1 MYRIF
6 LVEDDETIAKLVRRH
21 LEKWDYDVHVVQK
34 FDAVMSEFASFDP
47 QLVLMDI
54 GLPFYN
60 GYHWCTEIRRVS
72 KVPVVFLSSA
82 ADNMNI
88 VMAVSMG
95 ADDFIAKPFDL
106 DVLTVKIQAIIRRC
120 YDFGANNSVLEH
132 NGAMLNISDATIT
145 YDDKRLELTKNELK
159 ILQTLFDNKERIV
172 SRSLL
177 MEKLWESDA
186 YVDENTLS
194 VNVNRLRKKLDSIG
208 LESFIVTKKGLG
220 YRLGWEVMAKIQ
232 NKPHLTNFIKQN
244 YIWILMIVTMSCI
257 HLLYMYLIG
266 ARKQDLVYAA
276 VLDAILLLITVLVG
290 FFRYSSKVKA
300 LSNAL
305 KRPVEEQAQLPEATD
320 DVEILYHGLL
330 ENQSIARS
338 ESESSAAIR
347 QSQMRDYY
355 SMWVHQIKTPISAMK
370 LLLEAEREEL
380 GQLICDDEQSQCQT
394 ADRTGG
400 NIGAAGLNAAL
411 KQQAVLTEL
420 SDNMDSLEDEL
431 FRIEEYVSMALQYQR
446 VSSTENDFVLEKVSV
461 DGVIRDTIKK
471 YAKIMIRRHI
481 GINYSGTGQKVYT
494 DGKWLAFMLEQ
505 ILSNAIKYTPHGVVT
520 IETAEEKDRF
530 FITIKDTGIGIK
542 AEDLPRVFEKGY
554 TGYNG
559 HADKKATGIGLY
571 LCRQMADKLG
581 HTIRMESEIGK
592 GTKVWIG
599 FDLDYADVRD

>member
-1 MYRIF
+1 
-6 LVEDDETIAKLVRRH
+6 
-21 LEKWDYDVHVVQK
+21 
-34 FDAVMSEFASFDP
+34 
-47 QLVLMDI
+47 
-54 GLPFYN
+54 
-60 GYHWCTEIRRVS
+60 
-72 KVPVVFLSSA
+72 
-82 ADNMNI
+82 
-88 VMAVSMG
+88 
-95 ADDFIAKPFDL
+95 
-106 DVLTVKIQAIIRRC
+106 
-120 YDFGANNSVLEH
+120 
-132 NGAMLNISDATIT
+132 
-145 YDDKRLELTKNELK
+145 
-159 ILQTLFDNKERIV
+159 
-172 SRSLL
+172 
-177 MEKLWESDA
+177 
-186 YVDENTLS
+186 
-194 VNVNRLRKKLDSIG
+194 
-208 LESFIVTKKGLG
+208 
-220 YRLGWEVMAKIQ
+220 MAKIQ

-320 DVEILYHGLL
+320 DVEMLYHRLL

-380 GQLICDDEQSQCQT
+380 GQLICDDEQSQY
-394 ADRTGG
+394 
-400 NIGAAGLNAAL
+400 L
-411 KQQAVLTEL
+411 L
-420 SDNMDSLEDEL
+420 SDNMDSFEDEL

-481 GINYSGTGQKVYT
+481 GINYSGTGQEVYT

>member
-1 MYRIF
+1 
-6 LVEDDETIAKLVRRH
+6 
-21 LEKWDYDVHVVQK
+21 
-34 FDAVMSEFASFDP
+34 
-47 QLVLMDI
+47 
-54 GLPFYN
+54 
-60 GYHWCTEIRRVS
+60 
-72 KVPVVFLSSA
+72 
-82 ADNMNI
+82 
-88 VMAVSMG
+88 
-95 ADDFIAKPFDL
+95 
-106 DVLTVKIQAIIRRC
+106 
-120 YDFGANNSVLEH
+120 
-132 NGAMLNISDATIT
+132 
-145 YDDKRLELTKNELK
+145 
-159 ILQTLFDNKERIV
+159 
-172 SRSLL
+172 
-177 MEKLWESDA
+177 
-186 YVDENTLS
+186 
-194 VNVNRLRKKLDSIG
+194 
-208 LESFIVTKKGLG
+208 
-220 YRLGWEVMAKIQ
+220 
-232 NKPHLTNFIKQN
+232 
-244 YIWILMIVTMSCI
+244 MIVTMSCI

-266 ARKQDLVYAA
+266 ARKQDVVYAA

-305 KRPVEEQAQLPEATD
+305 ERPVVEQAQLPEATD
-320 DVEILYHGLL
+320 DVEILYQRLL

-380 GQLICDDEQSQCQT
+380 GLLICDEE
-394 ADRTGG
+394 
-400 NIGAAGLNAAL
+400 
-411 KQQAVLTEL
+411 QQASLKEL
-420 SDNMDSLEDEL
+420 SDNVASFEDEL

-481 GINYSGTGQKVYT
+481 GINYSGTGQEVYT

-505 ILSNAIKYTPHGVVT
+505 ILSNAIKYTPQGVVT

-599 FDLDYADVRD
+599 FDLDYADTRD

>member
-1 MYRIF
+1 
-6 LVEDDETIAKLVRRH
+6 
-21 LEKWDYDVHVVQK
+21 
-34 FDAVMSEFASFDP
+34 
-47 QLVLMDI
+47 
-54 GLPFYN
+54 
-60 GYHWCTEIRRVS
+60 
-72 KVPVVFLSSA
+72 
-82 ADNMNI
+82 
-88 VMAVSMG
+88 
-95 ADDFIAKPFDL
+95 
-106 DVLTVKIQAIIRRC
+106 
-120 YDFGANNSVLEH
+120 
-132 NGAMLNISDATIT
+132 
-145 YDDKRLELTKNELK
+145 
-159 ILQTLFDNKERIV
+159 
-172 SRSLL
+172 
-177 MEKLWESDA
+177 
-186 YVDENTLS
+186 
-194 VNVNRLRKKLDSIG
+194 
-208 LESFIVTKKGLG
+208 
-220 YRLGWEVMAKIQ
+220 
-232 NKPHLTNFIKQN
+232 
-244 YIWILMIVTMSCI
+244 MIVTMSCI

-276 VLDAILLLITVLVG
+276 VLDVILLLITVLVG

-320 DVEILYHGLL
+320 DVEILYHRLL

-370 LLLEAEREEL
+370 LLLEVEREEL
-380 GQLICDDEQSQCQT
+380 GQLICDDEQSQY
-394 ADRTGG
+394 
-400 NIGAAGLNAAL
+400 L
-411 KQQAVLTEL
+411 L
-420 SDNMDSLEDEL
+420 SDNMDSFEDEL

-481 GINYSGTGQKVYT
+481 GINYSGTGQEVYT

-505 ILSNAIKYTPHGVVT
+505 ILSNAIKYTPQGFVT

-599 FDLDYADVRD
+599 FDLDYSDVRD

>member
-1 MYRIF
+1 
-6 LVEDDETIAKLVRRH
+6 
-21 LEKWDYDVHVVQK
+21 
-34 FDAVMSEFASFDP
+34 
-47 QLVLMDI
+47 
-54 GLPFYN
+54 
-60 GYHWCTEIRRVS
+60 
-72 KVPVVFLSSA
+72 
-82 ADNMNI
+82 
-88 VMAVSMG
+88 
-95 ADDFIAKPFDL
+95 
-106 DVLTVKIQAIIRRC
+106 
-120 YDFGANNSVLEH
+120 
-132 NGAMLNISDATIT
+132 
-145 YDDKRLELTKNELK
+145 
-159 ILQTLFDNKERIV
+159 
-172 SRSLL
+172 
-177 MEKLWESDA
+177 
-186 YVDENTLS
+186 
-194 VNVNRLRKKLDSIG
+194 
-208 LESFIVTKKGLG
+208 
-220 YRLGWEVMAKIQ
+220 
-232 NKPHLTNFIKQN
+232 
-244 YIWILMIVTMSCI
+244 MIVTMSCI

-266 ARKQDLVYAA
+266 ARKQDVVYAA
-276 VLDAILLLITVLVG
+276 VLDAMIIIITVLAG
-290 FFRYSSKVKA
+290 FLGYSSKVKA

-305 KRPVEEQAQLPEATD
+305 ERPVEEQAQLPEATD
-320 DVEILYHGLL
+320 DVEMLYHRLL
-330 ENQSIARS
+330 ENQSIARN

-380 GQLICDDEQSQCQT
+380 GQLMCDDEQSQC
-394 ADRTGG
+394 
-400 NIGAAGLNAAL
+400 L
-411 KQQAVLTEL
+411 L
-420 SDNMDSLEDEL
+420 SDNMDSFEDEL

-481 GINYSGTGQKVYT
+481 GINYSGTGQEVYT

-505 ILSNAIKYTPHGVVT
+505 ILSNAIKYTPQGVVT
-520 IETAEEKDRF
+520 IETAEEKDWF

-599 FDLDYADVRD
+599 FDLDYSDVRD

>member
-1 MYRIF
+1 
-6 LVEDDETIAKLVRRH
+6 
-21 LEKWDYDVHVVQK
+21 
-34 FDAVMSEFASFDP
+34 
-47 QLVLMDI
+47 
-54 GLPFYN
+54 
-60 GYHWCTEIRRVS
+60 
-72 KVPVVFLSSA
+72 
-82 ADNMNI
+82 
-88 VMAVSMG
+88 
-95 ADDFIAKPFDL
+95 
-106 DVLTVKIQAIIRRC
+106 
-120 YDFGANNSVLEH
+120 
-132 NGAMLNISDATIT
+132 
-145 YDDKRLELTKNELK
+145 
-159 ILQTLFDNKERIV
+159 
-172 SRSLL
+172 
-177 MEKLWESDA
+177 
-186 YVDENTLS
+186 
-194 VNVNRLRKKLDSIG
+194 
-208 LESFIVTKKGLG
+208 
-220 YRLGWEVMAKIQ
+220 
-232 NKPHLTNFIKQN
+232 
-244 YIWILMIVTMSCI
+244 MIVTMSCI

-305 KRPVEEQAQLPEATD
+305 NRPVEEQAQLPEATD
-320 DVEILYHGLL
+320 DVEMLYHRLL
-330 ENQSIARS
+330 ENQSIARN

-370 LLLEAEREEL
+370 LLLEVEREEL
-380 GQLICDDEQSQCQT
+380 GQLMCDDEQSQY
-394 ADRTGG
+394 
-400 NIGAAGLNAAL
+400 L
-411 KQQAVLTEL
+411 L
-420 SDNMDSLEDEL
+420 SDNMDSFEDEL

-481 GINYSGTGQKVYT
+481 GINYSGTGQEVYT

-505 ILSNAIKYTPHGVVT
+505 ILSNAIKYTPQGFVT

-542 AEDLPRVFEKGY
+542 AEDLPLVFEKGY

-599 FDLDYADVRD
+599 FDLDYADTRD

>member
-1 MYRIF
+1 
-6 LVEDDETIAKLVRRH
+6 
-21 LEKWDYDVHVVQK
+21 
-34 FDAVMSEFASFDP
+34 
-47 QLVLMDI
+47 
-54 GLPFYN
+54 
-60 GYHWCTEIRRVS
+60 
-72 KVPVVFLSSA
+72 
-82 ADNMNI
+82 
-88 VMAVSMG
+88 
-95 ADDFIAKPFDL
+95 
-106 DVLTVKIQAIIRRC
+106 
-120 YDFGANNSVLEH
+120 
-132 NGAMLNISDATIT
+132 
-145 YDDKRLELTKNELK
+145 
-159 ILQTLFDNKERIV
+159 
-172 SRSLL
+172 
-177 MEKLWESDA
+177 
-186 YVDENTLS
+186 
-194 VNVNRLRKKLDSIG
+194 
-208 LESFIVTKKGLG
+208 
-220 YRLGWEVMAKIQ
+220 MAKIQ

-266 ARKQDLVYAA
+266 ARKQDVVYAV
-276 VLDAILLLITVLVG
+276 VLDAILFLITVLAG
-290 FFRYSSKVKA
+290 FLRYCSKVKA

-305 KRPVEEQAQLPEATD
+305 KRPVEEQAKLPEATD
-320 DVEILYHGLL
+320 DVELLYHRLL

-338 ESESSAAIR
+338 ESESSAAVR

-380 GQLICDDEQSQCQT
+380 GQLICDDEQSQC
-394 ADRTGG
+394 
-400 NIGAAGLNAAL
+400 L
-411 KQQAVLTEL
+411 L
-420 SDNMDSLEDEL
+420 SDNMDSFEDEL

-481 GINYSGTGQKVYT
+481 GINYSGTGQEVYT

-505 ILSNAIKYTPHGVVT
+505 ILSNAIKYTPQGVVT

-599 FDLDYADVRD
+599 FDLDYADTRD

>member
-1 MYRIF
+1 
-6 LVEDDETIAKLVRRH
+6 
-21 LEKWDYDVHVVQK
+21 
-34 FDAVMSEFASFDP
+34 
-47 QLVLMDI
+47 
-54 GLPFYN
+54 
-60 GYHWCTEIRRVS
+60 
-72 KVPVVFLSSA
+72 
-82 ADNMNI
+82 
-88 VMAVSMG
+88 
-95 ADDFIAKPFDL
+95 
-106 DVLTVKIQAIIRRC
+106 
-120 YDFGANNSVLEH
+120 
-132 NGAMLNISDATIT
+132 
-145 YDDKRLELTKNELK
+145 
-159 ILQTLFDNKERIV
+159 
-172 SRSLL
+172 
-177 MEKLWESDA
+177 
-186 YVDENTLS
+186 
-194 VNVNRLRKKLDSIG
+194 
-208 LESFIVTKKGLG
+208 
-220 YRLGWEVMAKIQ
+220 
-232 NKPHLTNFIKQN
+232 
-244 YIWILMIVTMSCI
+244 MIVTMSCI

-300 LSNAL
+300 LSDAL

-320 DVEILYHGLL
+320 DVEILYHRLL

-370 LLLEAEREEL
+370 LLLEAEREAL
-380 GQLICDDEQSQCQT
+380 GQLICDDEQSQCHIG
-394 ADRTGG
+394 DMTGG

-420 SDNMDSLEDEL
+420 SDNVASFEDEL

-481 GINYSGTGQKVYT
+481 GIDYSGTGQEVYT

-599 FDLDYADVRD
+599 FDLDYADTRD

>member
-1 MYRIF
+1 
-6 LVEDDETIAKLVRRH
+6 
-21 LEKWDYDVHVVQK
+21 
-34 FDAVMSEFASFDP
+34 
-47 QLVLMDI
+47 
-54 GLPFYN
+54 
-60 GYHWCTEIRRVS
+60 
-72 KVPVVFLSSA
+72 
-82 ADNMNI
+82 
-88 VMAVSMG
+88 
-95 ADDFIAKPFDL
+95 
-106 DVLTVKIQAIIRRC
+106 
-120 YDFGANNSVLEH
+120 
-132 NGAMLNISDATIT
+132 
-145 YDDKRLELTKNELK
+145 
-159 ILQTLFDNKERIV
+159 
-172 SRSLL
+172 
-177 MEKLWESDA
+177 
-186 YVDENTLS
+186 
-194 VNVNRLRKKLDSIG
+194 
-208 LESFIVTKKGLG
+208 
-220 YRLGWEVMAKIQ
+220 MAKIQ

-320 DVEILYHGLL
+320 DVEILYHRLL

-380 GQLICDDEQSQCQT
+380 GQLICDDEQSQC
-394 ADRTGG
+394 
-400 NIGAAGLNAAL
+400 L
-411 KQQAVLTEL
+411 L
-420 SDNMDSLEDEL
+420 SDNMDSFEDEL

-481 GINYSGTGQKVYT
+481 GINYSGTGQEVYT

>member
-1 MYRIF
+1 
-6 LVEDDETIAKLVRRH
+6 
-21 LEKWDYDVHVVQK
+21 
-34 FDAVMSEFASFDP
+34 
-47 QLVLMDI
+47 
-54 GLPFYN
+54 
-60 GYHWCTEIRRVS
+60 
-72 KVPVVFLSSA
+72 
-82 ADNMNI
+82 
-88 VMAVSMG
+88 
-95 ADDFIAKPFDL
+95 
-106 DVLTVKIQAIIRRC
+106 
-120 YDFGANNSVLEH
+120 
-132 NGAMLNISDATIT
+132 
-145 YDDKRLELTKNELK
+145 
-159 ILQTLFDNKERIV
+159 
-172 SRSLL
+172 
-177 MEKLWESDA
+177 
-186 YVDENTLS
+186 
-194 VNVNRLRKKLDSIG
+194 
-208 LESFIVTKKGLG
+208 
-220 YRLGWEVMAKIQ
+220 MAKIQ
-232 NKPHLTNFIKQN
+232 NKSHLTNFIKQN

-266 ARKQDLVYAA
+266 ARKQDVVYAA
-276 VLDAILLLITVLVG
+276 VLDAMIIIITVLAG
-290 FFRYSSKVKA
+290 FLGYSSKVKA

-305 KRPVEEQAQLPEATD
+305 ERPVEEQAQLPEATD
-320 DVEILYHGLL
+320 DVEMLYHRLL

-380 GQLICDDEQSQCQT
+380 GQLICDDEQSQC
-394 ADRTGG
+394 
-400 NIGAAGLNAAL
+400 L
-411 KQQAVLTEL
+411 L
-420 SDNMDSLEDEL
+420 SDNMNSFEDEL

-471 YAKIMIRRHI
+471 YAKIIIRRHI
-481 GINYSGTGQKVYT
+481 GMNYSGTVQEVYT
-494 DGKWLAFMLEQ
+494 DGKWLAFILEQ
-505 ILSNAIKYTPHGVVT
+505 LLSNAIKYTPQGFVK
-520 IETAEEKDRF
+520 IETAKKANRF

-599 FDLDYADVRD
+599 FDLDYADTRD

>member
-1 MYRIF
+1 
-6 LVEDDETIAKLVRRH
+6 
-21 LEKWDYDVHVVQK
+21 
-34 FDAVMSEFASFDP
+34 
-47 QLVLMDI
+47 
-54 GLPFYN
+54 
-60 GYHWCTEIRRVS
+60 
-72 KVPVVFLSSA
+72 
-82 ADNMNI
+82 
-88 VMAVSMG
+88 
-95 ADDFIAKPFDL
+95 
-106 DVLTVKIQAIIRRC
+106 
-120 YDFGANNSVLEH
+120 
-132 NGAMLNISDATIT
+132 
-145 YDDKRLELTKNELK
+145 
-159 ILQTLFDNKERIV
+159 
-172 SRSLL
+172 
-177 MEKLWESDA
+177 
-186 YVDENTLS
+186 
-194 VNVNRLRKKLDSIG
+194 
-208 LESFIVTKKGLG
+208 
-220 YRLGWEVMAKIQ
+220 MAKTQ

-244 YIWILMIVTMSCI
+244 YIWILMIIIMSCI
-257 HLLYMYLIG
+257 HMLYMYLIG
-266 ARKQDLVYAA
+266 ARKQDMVYAA

-320 DVEILYHGLL
+320 DVEILYHRLL

-338 ESESSAAIR
+338 ESESSAAVR
-347 QSQMRDYY
+347 QSRMRDYY

-380 GQLICDDEQSQCQT
+380 GQLICDDEQSQY
-394 ADRTGG
+394 
-400 NIGAAGLNAAL
+400 L
-411 KQQAVLTEL
+411 L
-420 SDNMDSLEDEL
+420 SDNMDSFEDEL

-481 GINYSGTGQKVYT
+481 GINYSGTGQEVYT

-505 ILSNAIKYTPHGVVT
+505 ILSNAIKYTPQGGVT

-581 HTIRMESEIGK
+581 HTIRMESELGK

-599 FDLDYADVRD
+599 FDLDYADTRD

>member
-1 MYRIF
+1 
-6 LVEDDETIAKLVRRH
+6 
-21 LEKWDYDVHVVQK
+21 
-34 FDAVMSEFASFDP
+34 
-47 QLVLMDI
+47 
-54 GLPFYN
+54 
-60 GYHWCTEIRRVS
+60 
-72 KVPVVFLSSA
+72 
-82 ADNMNI
+82 
-88 VMAVSMG
+88 
-95 ADDFIAKPFDL
+95 
-106 DVLTVKIQAIIRRC
+106 
-120 YDFGANNSVLEH
+120 
-132 NGAMLNISDATIT
+132 
-145 YDDKRLELTKNELK
+145 
-159 ILQTLFDNKERIV
+159 
-172 SRSLL
+172 
-177 MEKLWESDA
+177 
-186 YVDENTLS
+186 
-194 VNVNRLRKKLDSIG
+194 
-208 LESFIVTKKGLG
+208 
-220 YRLGWEVMAKIQ
+220 
-232 NKPHLTNFIKQN
+232 
-244 YIWILMIVTMSCI
+244 MIVTMSCI

-266 ARKQDLVYAA
+266 ARKQDVVYAA
-276 VLDAILLLITVLVG
+276 VLDAMIIIITVLAG
-290 FFRYSSKVKA
+290 FLGYSSKVKA

-305 KRPVEEQAQLPEATD
+305 ERPVEEQAQLPEAAD
-320 DVEILYHGLL
+320 DVEMLYHRLL

-380 GQLICDDEQSQCQT
+380 GQLICDDEQSQC
-394 ADRTGG
+394 
-400 NIGAAGLNAAL
+400 L
-411 KQQAVLTEL
+411 L
-420 SDNMDSLEDEL
+420 SDNMDSFEDEL
-431 FRIEEYVSMALQYQR
+431 FRIEELVSMALQYQR

-481 GINYSGTGQKVYT
+481 GMNYSGTVQEVYT
-494 DGKWLAFMLEQ
+494 DGKWLAFILEQ
-505 ILSNAIKYTPHGVVT
+505 LLSNAIKYTPQGVVT

-599 FDLDYADVRD
+599 FDLDYSDVRD

>member
-1 MYRIF
+1 
-6 LVEDDETIAKLVRRH
+6 
-21 LEKWDYDVHVVQK
+21 
-34 FDAVMSEFASFDP
+34 
-47 QLVLMDI
+47 
-54 GLPFYN
+54 
-60 GYHWCTEIRRVS
+60 
-72 KVPVVFLSSA
+72 
-82 ADNMNI
+82 
-88 VMAVSMG
+88 
-95 ADDFIAKPFDL
+95 
-106 DVLTVKIQAIIRRC
+106 
-120 YDFGANNSVLEH
+120 
-132 NGAMLNISDATIT
+132 
-145 YDDKRLELTKNELK
+145 
-159 ILQTLFDNKERIV
+159 
-172 SRSLL
+172 
-177 MEKLWESDA
+177 
-186 YVDENTLS
+186 
-194 VNVNRLRKKLDSIG
+194 
-208 LESFIVTKKGLG
+208 
-220 YRLGWEVMAKIQ
+220 MAKIQ
-232 NKPHLTNFIKQN
+232 NKPYLTNFIKQN

-266 ARKQDLVYAA
+266 ARKQDVVYAA

-320 DVEILYHGLL
+320 DVEMLYQRLL

-370 LLLEAEREEL
+370 LLLEVEREEL
-380 GQLICDDEQSQCQT
+380 GQLICDDEQSQY
-394 ADRTGG
+394 
-400 NIGAAGLNAAL
+400 L
-411 KQQAVLTEL
+411 L
-420 SDNMDSLEDEL
+420 SDNMDSFEDEL

-481 GINYSGTGQKVYT
+481 GINYSGTGQEVYT

-505 ILSNAIKYTPHGVVT
+505 ILSNAIKYTPQGFVT

-599 FDLDYADVRD
+599 FDLDYADTRD

>member
-1 MYRIF
+1 M
-6 LVEDDETIAKLVRRH
+6 
-21 LEKWDYDVHVVQK
+21 
-34 FDAVMSEFASFDP
+34 M
-47 QLVLMDI
+47 
-54 GLPFYN
+54 
-60 GYHWCTEIRRVS
+60 
-72 KVPVVFLSSA
+72 
-82 ADNMNI
+82 
-88 VMAVSMG
+88 
-95 ADDFIAKPFDL
+95 
-106 DVLTVKIQAIIRRC
+106 
-120 YDFGANNSVLEH
+120 
-132 NGAMLNISDATIT
+132 
-145 YDDKRLELTKNELK
+145 
-159 ILQTLFDNKERIV
+159 
-172 SRSLL
+172 
-177 MEKLWESDA
+177 
-186 YVDENTLS
+186 
-194 VNVNRLRKKLDSIG
+194 
-208 LESFIVTKKGLG
+208 
-220 YRLGWEVMAKIQ
+220 
-232 NKPHLTNFIKQN
+232 
-244 YIWILMIVTMSCI
+244 VTMSCI

-305 KRPVEEQAQLPEATD
+305 KRPVEEQAKLPEATD
-320 DVEILYHGLL
+320 DVEMLYHRLL

-338 ESESSAAIR
+338 EAESSAAIR

-380 GQLICDDEQSQCQT
+380 GQLICDDEQSQY
-394 ADRTGG
+394 
-400 NIGAAGLNAAL
+400 L
-411 KQQAVLTEL
+411 L
-420 SDNMDSLEDEL
+420 SDNMDSFEDEL

-446 VSSTENDFVLEKVSV
+446 VSSIENDFVLEKVSV

-481 GINYSGTGQKVYT
+481 GINYSGTGQEVYT

-505 ILSNAIKYTPHGVVT
+505 ILSNAIKYTPQGVVT

-599 FDLDYADVRD
+599 FDLDYSDTRD

>member
-1 MYRIF
+1 
-6 LVEDDETIAKLVRRH
+6 
-21 LEKWDYDVHVVQK
+21 
-34 FDAVMSEFASFDP
+34 
-47 QLVLMDI
+47 
-54 GLPFYN
+54 
-60 GYHWCTEIRRVS
+60 
-72 KVPVVFLSSA
+72 
-82 ADNMNI
+82 
-88 VMAVSMG
+88 
-95 ADDFIAKPFDL
+95 
-106 DVLTVKIQAIIRRC
+106 
-120 YDFGANNSVLEH
+120 
-132 NGAMLNISDATIT
+132 
-145 YDDKRLELTKNELK
+145 
-159 ILQTLFDNKERIV
+159 
-172 SRSLL
+172 
-177 MEKLWESDA
+177 
-186 YVDENTLS
+186 
-194 VNVNRLRKKLDSIG
+194 
-208 LESFIVTKKGLG
+208 
-220 YRLGWEVMAKIQ
+220 MAKIQ

-266 ARKQDLVYAA
+266 ARKQDVVYAA
-276 VLDAILLLITVLVG
+276 VLDAMIIIITVLAG
-290 FFRYSSKVKA
+290 FLGYSSKVKA

-305 KRPVEEQAQLPEATD
+305 ERPVEEQAQLPEATD
-320 DVEILYHGLL
+320 DVEILYHRLL

-380 GQLICDDEQSQCQT
+380 GQLICDDEQSQC
-394 ADRTGG
+394 
-400 NIGAAGLNAAL
+400 L
-411 KQQAVLTEL
+411 L
-420 SDNMDSLEDEL
+420 SDNMDSFEDEL

-481 GINYSGTGQKVYT
+481 GMNYSGTVQEVYT
-494 DGKWLAFMLEQ
+494 DGKWLAFILEQ
-505 ILSNAIKYTPHGVVT
+505 LLSNAIKYTPQGFVK
-520 IETAEEKDRF
+520 IETAKKANLF

-581 HTIRMESEIGK
+581 HTIRIESEIGK
-592 GTKVWIG
+592 DT
-599 FDLDYADVRD
+599 RD

>member
-1 MYRIF
+1 
-6 LVEDDETIAKLVRRH
+6 
-21 LEKWDYDVHVVQK
+21 
-34 FDAVMSEFASFDP
+34 
-47 QLVLMDI
+47 
-54 GLPFYN
+54 
-60 GYHWCTEIRRVS
+60 
-72 KVPVVFLSSA
+72 
-82 ADNMNI
+82 
-88 VMAVSMG
+88 
-95 ADDFIAKPFDL
+95 
-106 DVLTVKIQAIIRRC
+106 
-120 YDFGANNSVLEH
+120 
-132 NGAMLNISDATIT
+132 
-145 YDDKRLELTKNELK
+145 
-159 ILQTLFDNKERIV
+159 
-172 SRSLL
+172 
-177 MEKLWESDA
+177 
-186 YVDENTLS
+186 
-194 VNVNRLRKKLDSIG
+194 
-208 LESFIVTKKGLG
+208 
-220 YRLGWEVMAKIQ
+220 
-232 NKPHLTNFIKQN
+232 
-244 YIWILMIVTMSCI
+244 MIVTMSCI

-320 DVEILYHGLL
+320 DVEMLYQRLL

-370 LLLEAEREEL
+370 LLLEVEREEL
-380 GQLICDDEQSQCQT
+380 GQLICDDEQSQY
-394 ADRTGG
+394 
-400 NIGAAGLNAAL
+400 L
-411 KQQAVLTEL
+411 L
-420 SDNMDSLEDEL
+420 SDNMDSFEDEL

-481 GINYSGTGQKVYT
+481 GINYSGTGQEVYT

-505 ILSNAIKYTPHGVVT
+505 ILSNAIKYTPQGFVT

>member
-1 MYRIF
+1 
-6 LVEDDETIAKLVRRH
+6 
-21 LEKWDYDVHVVQK
+21 
-34 FDAVMSEFASFDP
+34 
-47 QLVLMDI
+47 
-54 GLPFYN
+54 
-60 GYHWCTEIRRVS
+60 
-72 KVPVVFLSSA
+72 
-82 ADNMNI
+82 
-88 VMAVSMG
+88 
-95 ADDFIAKPFDL
+95 
-106 DVLTVKIQAIIRRC
+106 
-120 YDFGANNSVLEH
+120 
-132 NGAMLNISDATIT
+132 
-145 YDDKRLELTKNELK
+145 
-159 ILQTLFDNKERIV
+159 
-172 SRSLL
+172 
-177 MEKLWESDA
+177 
-186 YVDENTLS
+186 
-194 VNVNRLRKKLDSIG
+194 
-208 LESFIVTKKGLG
+208 
-220 YRLGWEVMAKIQ
+220 MAKIQ
-232 NKPHLTNFIKQN
+232 NKPHLTNFIKRN

-320 DVEILYHGLL
+320 DVEILYHRLL

-370 LLLEAEREEL
+370 LLLEVEREEL
-380 GQLICDDEQSQCQT
+380 GQLICDDEQSQY
-394 ADRTGG
+394 
-400 NIGAAGLNAAL
+400 L
-411 KQQAVLTEL
+411 L
-420 SDNMDSLEDEL
+420 SDNMDSFEDEL

-481 GINYSGTGQKVYT
+481 GINYSGTGQDVYT

-505 ILSNAIKYTPHGVVT
+505 ILSNAIKYTPQGVVT
-520 IETAEEKDRF
+520 IETAEEKTGF

-599 FDLDYADVRD
+599 FDLDYSDVRDEDIMI

>member
-1 MYRIF
+1 
-6 LVEDDETIAKLVRRH
+6 
-21 LEKWDYDVHVVQK
+21 
-34 FDAVMSEFASFDP
+34 
-47 QLVLMDI
+47 
-54 GLPFYN
+54 
-60 GYHWCTEIRRVS
+60 
-72 KVPVVFLSSA
+72 
-82 ADNMNI
+82 
-88 VMAVSMG
+88 
-95 ADDFIAKPFDL
+95 
-106 DVLTVKIQAIIRRC
+106 
-120 YDFGANNSVLEH
+120 
-132 NGAMLNISDATIT
+132 
-145 YDDKRLELTKNELK
+145 
-159 ILQTLFDNKERIV
+159 
-172 SRSLL
+172 
-177 MEKLWESDA
+177 
-186 YVDENTLS
+186 
-194 VNVNRLRKKLDSIG
+194 
-208 LESFIVTKKGLG
+208 
-220 YRLGWEVMAKIQ
+220 MAKTQ

-266 ARKQDLVYAA
+266 ARKQDVVYAA
-276 VLDAILLLITVLVG
+276 VLDAILLLIIVLVG

-305 KRPVEEQAQLPEATD
+305 KRSVEEQAQLPEATD
-320 DVEILYHGLL
+320 DVEILYHRLL

-380 GQLICDDEQSQCQT
+380 GQLICDDEQSQY
-394 ADRTGG
+394 
-400 NIGAAGLNAAL
+400 L
-411 KQQAVLTEL
+411 L
-420 SDNMDSLEDEL
+420 SDNMDSFEDEL

-481 GINYSGTGQKVYT
+481 GINYSGTGQEVYT

-505 ILSNAIKYTPHGVVT
+505 ILSNAIKYTPQGFVT

-599 FDLDYADVRD
+599 FDLDYADTRD

>member
-1 MYRIF
+1 
-6 LVEDDETIAKLVRRH
+6 
-21 LEKWDYDVHVVQK
+21 
-34 FDAVMSEFASFDP
+34 
-47 QLVLMDI
+47 
-54 GLPFYN
+54 
-60 GYHWCTEIRRVS
+60 
-72 KVPVVFLSSA
+72 
-82 ADNMNI
+82 
-88 VMAVSMG
+88 
-95 ADDFIAKPFDL
+95 
-106 DVLTVKIQAIIRRC
+106 
-120 YDFGANNSVLEH
+120 
-132 NGAMLNISDATIT
+132 
-145 YDDKRLELTKNELK
+145 
-159 ILQTLFDNKERIV
+159 
-172 SRSLL
+172 
-177 MEKLWESDA
+177 
-186 YVDENTLS
+186 
-194 VNVNRLRKKLDSIG
+194 
-208 LESFIVTKKGLG
+208 
-220 YRLGWEVMAKIQ
+220 
-232 NKPHLTNFIKQN
+232 
-244 YIWILMIVTMSCI
+244 MIVTMSCI

-305 KRPVEEQAQLPEATD
+305 ERPVEEQAQLPEATD
-320 DVEILYHGLL
+320 DVEILYQRLL

-380 GQLICDDEQSQCQT
+380 GLLICDEE
-394 ADRTGG
+394 
-400 NIGAAGLNAAL
+400 
-411 KQQAVLTEL
+411 QQASLKEL
-420 SDNMDSLEDEL
+420 SDNVASFEDEL

-461 DGVIRDTIKK
+461 DGVISDTIKK

-481 GINYSGTGQKVYT
+481 GINYSGTGQEVYT

-505 ILSNAIKYTPHGVVT
+505 ILSNAIKYTPQGVVT
-520 IETAEEKDRF
+520 IETAEEKDWF

-599 FDLDYADVRD
+599 FDLDYSDVRD

>member
-1 MYRIF
+1 
-6 LVEDDETIAKLVRRH
+6 
-21 LEKWDYDVHVVQK
+21 
-34 FDAVMSEFASFDP
+34 
-47 QLVLMDI
+47 
-54 GLPFYN
+54 
-60 GYHWCTEIRRVS
+60 
-72 KVPVVFLSSA
+72 
-82 ADNMNI
+82 
-88 VMAVSMG
+88 
-95 ADDFIAKPFDL
+95 
-106 DVLTVKIQAIIRRC
+106 
-120 YDFGANNSVLEH
+120 
-132 NGAMLNISDATIT
+132 
-145 YDDKRLELTKNELK
+145 
-159 ILQTLFDNKERIV
+159 
-172 SRSLL
+172 
-177 MEKLWESDA
+177 
-186 YVDENTLS
+186 
-194 VNVNRLRKKLDSIG
+194 
-208 LESFIVTKKGLG
+208 
-220 YRLGWEVMAKIQ
+220 
-232 NKPHLTNFIKQN
+232 
-244 YIWILMIVTMSCI
+244 MIVTMSCI

-266 ARKQDLVYAA
+266 ARKQDVVYAA

-305 KRPVEEQAQLPEATD
+305 ERPVEEQAQLPEATD
-320 DVEILYHGLL
+320 DVEMLYQRLL

-370 LLLEAEREEL
+370 LLLEVEREEL
-380 GQLICDDEQSQCQT
+380 GQLICDDEQSQY
-394 ADRTGG
+394 
-400 NIGAAGLNAAL
+400 L
-411 KQQAVLTEL
+411 L
-420 SDNMDSLEDEL
+420 SDNMDSFEDEL

-481 GINYSGTGQKVYT
+481 GINYSGTGQEVYT

-505 ILSNAIKYTPHGVVT
+505 ILSNAIKYTPQGFVT

-599 FDLDYADVRD
+599 FDLDYADTRD

>member
-1 MYRIF
+1 
-6 LVEDDETIAKLVRRH
+6 
-21 LEKWDYDVHVVQK
+21 
-34 FDAVMSEFASFDP
+34 
-47 QLVLMDI
+47 
-54 GLPFYN
+54 
-60 GYHWCTEIRRVS
+60 
-72 KVPVVFLSSA
+72 
-82 ADNMNI
+82 
-88 VMAVSMG
+88 
-95 ADDFIAKPFDL
+95 
-106 DVLTVKIQAIIRRC
+106 
-120 YDFGANNSVLEH
+120 
-132 NGAMLNISDATIT
+132 
-145 YDDKRLELTKNELK
+145 
-159 ILQTLFDNKERIV
+159 
-172 SRSLL
+172 
-177 MEKLWESDA
+177 
-186 YVDENTLS
+186 
-194 VNVNRLRKKLDSIG
+194 
-208 LESFIVTKKGLG
+208 
-220 YRLGWEVMAKIQ
+220 MAKIQ
-232 NKPHLTNFIKQN
+232 NKPHLTNFINQN

-305 KRPVEEQAQLPEATD
+305 KLPVEEQAQLPEATD
-320 DVEILYHGLL
+320 DVEILYHRLL

-380 GQLICDDEQSQCQT
+380 GLLICDDEQSQY
-394 ADRTGG
+394 
-400 NIGAAGLNAAL
+400 L
-411 KQQAVLTEL
+411 L
-420 SDNMDSLEDEL
+420 SDNMDSFEDEL

-481 GINYSGTGQKVYT
+481 GINYSGTGQEVYT

-505 ILSNAIKYTPHGVVT
+505 ILSNAIKYTPQGFVT

-599 FDLDYADVRD
+599 FDLDYSDVRD

>member
-1 MYRIF
+1 
-6 LVEDDETIAKLVRRH
+6 
-21 LEKWDYDVHVVQK
+21 
-34 FDAVMSEFASFDP
+34 
-47 QLVLMDI
+47 
-54 GLPFYN
+54 
-60 GYHWCTEIRRVS
+60 
-72 KVPVVFLSSA
+72 
-82 ADNMNI
+82 
-88 VMAVSMG
+88 
-95 ADDFIAKPFDL
+95 
-106 DVLTVKIQAIIRRC
+106 
-120 YDFGANNSVLEH
+120 
-132 NGAMLNISDATIT
+132 
-145 YDDKRLELTKNELK
+145 
-159 ILQTLFDNKERIV
+159 
-172 SRSLL
+172 
-177 MEKLWESDA
+177 
-186 YVDENTLS
+186 
-194 VNVNRLRKKLDSIG
+194 
-208 LESFIVTKKGLG
+208 
-220 YRLGWEVMAKIQ
+220 
-232 NKPHLTNFIKQN
+232 
-244 YIWILMIVTMSCI
+244 MIVTMSCI

-266 ARKQDLVYAA
+266 ARKQDVVYAA

-320 DVEILYHGLL
+320 DVEILYHRLL

-370 LLLEAEREEL
+370 LLLEVEREEL
-380 GQLICDDEQSQCQT
+380 GQLICDDEQSQY
-394 ADRTGG
+394 
-400 NIGAAGLNAAL
+400 L
-411 KQQAVLTEL
+411 L
-420 SDNMDSLEDEL
+420 SDNMDSFEDEL

-481 GINYSGTGQKVYT
+481 GINYSGTGQEVYT

-505 ILSNAIKYTPHGVVT
+505 ILSNAIKYTPQGFVT

-599 FDLDYADVRD
+599 FDLDYSDVRD

>member
-1 MYRIF
+1 
-6 LVEDDETIAKLVRRH
+6 
-21 LEKWDYDVHVVQK
+21 
-34 FDAVMSEFASFDP
+34 
-47 QLVLMDI
+47 
-54 GLPFYN
+54 
-60 GYHWCTEIRRVS
+60 
-72 KVPVVFLSSA
+72 
-82 ADNMNI
+82 
-88 VMAVSMG
+88 
-95 ADDFIAKPFDL
+95 
-106 DVLTVKIQAIIRRC
+106 
-120 YDFGANNSVLEH
+120 
-132 NGAMLNISDATIT
+132 
-145 YDDKRLELTKNELK
+145 
-159 ILQTLFDNKERIV
+159 
-172 SRSLL
+172 
-177 MEKLWESDA
+177 
-186 YVDENTLS
+186 
-194 VNVNRLRKKLDSIG
+194 
-208 LESFIVTKKGLG
+208 
-220 YRLGWEVMAKIQ
+220 MAKIQ
-232 NKPHLTNFIKQN
+232 NKPYLTNFIKQN

-266 ARKQDLVYAA
+266 ARKQDVVYAA
-276 VLDAILLLITVLVG
+276 VLDAILLLIIVLVG
-290 FFRYSSKVKA
+290 FFRYSGKVKA

-305 KRPVEEQAQLPEATD
+305 ERPVEEQAQLPEATD
-320 DVEILYHGLL
+320 DVEMLYHRLL

-380 GQLICDDEQSQCQT
+380 GQLICDDEQSQY
-394 ADRTGG
+394 
-400 NIGAAGLNAAL
+400 L
-411 KQQAVLTEL
+411 L
-420 SDNMDSLEDEL
+420 SDNMDSFEDEL

-481 GINYSGTGQKVYT
+481 GINYSGTGQEVYT
-494 DGKWLAFMLEQ
+494 DGKWLAFILEQ
-505 ILSNAIKYTPHGVVT
+505 ILSNAIKYTPQGFVT

-581 HTIRMESEIGK
+581 HTIRMESELGK

-599 FDLDYADVRD
+599 FDLDYADTRD

>member
-1 MYRIF
+1 
-6 LVEDDETIAKLVRRH
+6 
-21 LEKWDYDVHVVQK
+21 
-34 FDAVMSEFASFDP
+34 
-47 QLVLMDI
+47 
-54 GLPFYN
+54 
-60 GYHWCTEIRRVS
+60 
-72 KVPVVFLSSA
+72 
-82 ADNMNI
+82 
-88 VMAVSMG
+88 
-95 ADDFIAKPFDL
+95 
-106 DVLTVKIQAIIRRC
+106 
-120 YDFGANNSVLEH
+120 
-132 NGAMLNISDATIT
+132 
-145 YDDKRLELTKNELK
+145 
-159 ILQTLFDNKERIV
+159 
-172 SRSLL
+172 
-177 MEKLWESDA
+177 
-186 YVDENTLS
+186 
-194 VNVNRLRKKLDSIG
+194 
-208 LESFIVTKKGLG
+208 
-220 YRLGWEVMAKIQ
+220 MAKTQ

-244 YIWILMIVTMSCI
+244 YIWILMIITMSCI

-266 ARKQDLVYAA
+266 ARKQDVVYAA

-320 DVEILYHGLL
+320 DVGILYHRLL

-338 ESESSAAIR
+338 ESESSAAVR
-347 QSQMRDYY
+347 QSRMRDYY

-380 GQLICDDEQSQCQT
+380 GQLMCDEEQSQCRI
-394 ADRTGG
+394 ADMNGC
-400 NIGAAGLNAAL
+400 NISATELNISELNASG
-411 KQQAVLTEL
+411 KQQIVYTEL
-420 SDNMDSLEDEL
+420 SDNLDSFEDEL

-446 VSSTENDFVLEKVSV
+446 VSSTENDFVLEKVSL

-481 GINYSGTGQKVYT
+481 GINYSGTKKQVYT
-494 DGKWLAFMLEQ
+494 DEKWLAFILEQ
-505 ILSNAIKYTPHGVVT
+505 ILSNAIKYTPQGFVT

-581 HTIRMESEIGK
+581 HTIRMESELGK

-599 FDLDYADVRD
+599 FDLDYADTRD

>member
-1 MYRIF
+1 
-6 LVEDDETIAKLVRRH
+6 
-21 LEKWDYDVHVVQK
+21 
-34 FDAVMSEFASFDP
+34 
-47 QLVLMDI
+47 
-54 GLPFYN
+54 
-60 GYHWCTEIRRVS
+60 
-72 KVPVVFLSSA
+72 
-82 ADNMNI
+82 
-88 VMAVSMG
+88 
-95 ADDFIAKPFDL
+95 
-106 DVLTVKIQAIIRRC
+106 
-120 YDFGANNSVLEH
+120 
-132 NGAMLNISDATIT
+132 
-145 YDDKRLELTKNELK
+145 
-159 ILQTLFDNKERIV
+159 
-172 SRSLL
+172 
-177 MEKLWESDA
+177 
-186 YVDENTLS
+186 
-194 VNVNRLRKKLDSIG
+194 
-208 LESFIVTKKGLG
+208 
-220 YRLGWEVMAKIQ
+220 
-232 NKPHLTNFIKQN
+232 
-244 YIWILMIVTMSCI
+244 MIVTMSCI

-266 ARKQDLVYAA
+266 ARKQDVVYAA
-276 VLDAILLLITVLVG
+276 VLDAILLLIIVLVG

-305 KRPVEEQAQLPEATD
+305 ERPVEEQAQLPEATD
-320 DVEILYHGLL
+320 DVEILYHRLL

-380 GQLICDDEQSQCQT
+380 GQLICDDEQSQC
-394 ADRTGG
+394 
-400 NIGAAGLNAAL
+400 L
-411 KQQAVLTEL
+411 L
-420 SDNMDSLEDEL
+420 SDNMDSFEDEL
-431 FRIEEYVSMALQYQR
+431 FRIEEYVSMTLQYQR

-481 GINYSGTGQKVYT
+481 GINYSGTGQEVYT

-505 ILSNAIKYTPHGVVT
+505 ILSNAIKYTPQGGVT

-599 FDLDYADVRD
+599 FDLDYADTRD

>member
-1 MYRIF
+1 
-6 LVEDDETIAKLVRRH
+6 
-21 LEKWDYDVHVVQK
+21 
-34 FDAVMSEFASFDP
+34 
-47 QLVLMDI
+47 
-54 GLPFYN
+54 
-60 GYHWCTEIRRVS
+60 
-72 KVPVVFLSSA
+72 
-82 ADNMNI
+82 
-88 VMAVSMG
+88 
-95 ADDFIAKPFDL
+95 
-106 DVLTVKIQAIIRRC
+106 
-120 YDFGANNSVLEH
+120 
-132 NGAMLNISDATIT
+132 
-145 YDDKRLELTKNELK
+145 
-159 ILQTLFDNKERIV
+159 
-172 SRSLL
+172 
-177 MEKLWESDA
+177 
-186 YVDENTLS
+186 
-194 VNVNRLRKKLDSIG
+194 
-208 LESFIVTKKGLG
+208 
-220 YRLGWEVMAKIQ
+220 
-232 NKPHLTNFIKQN
+232 
-244 YIWILMIVTMSCI
+244 MIVTMSCI

-266 ARKQDLVYAA
+266 ARKQDVVYAA

-320 DVEILYHGLL
+320 DVEMFYQRLL

-370 LLLEAEREEL
+370 LLLEVEREEL
-380 GQLICDDEQSQCQT
+380 GQLICDDEQSQC
-394 ADRTGG
+394 
-400 NIGAAGLNAAL
+400 L
-411 KQQAVLTEL
+411 L
-420 SDNMDSLEDEL
+420 SDNMDSFEDEL
-431 FRIEEYVSMALQYQR
+431 FRIEEYVGMALQYQR

-481 GINYSGTGQKVYT
+481 GMNYSGTVQEVYT
-494 DGKWLAFMLEQ
+494 DGKWLAFILEQ
-505 ILSNAIKYTPHGVVT
+505 LLSNAIKYTPQGVVT

-599 FDLDYADVRD
+599 FDLDYADTRD

>member
-1 MYRIF
+1 
-6 LVEDDETIAKLVRRH
+6 
-21 LEKWDYDVHVVQK
+21 
-34 FDAVMSEFASFDP
+34 
-47 QLVLMDI
+47 
-54 GLPFYN
+54 
-60 GYHWCTEIRRVS
+60 
-72 KVPVVFLSSA
+72 
-82 ADNMNI
+82 
-88 VMAVSMG
+88 
-95 ADDFIAKPFDL
+95 
-106 DVLTVKIQAIIRRC
+106 
-120 YDFGANNSVLEH
+120 
-132 NGAMLNISDATIT
+132 
-145 YDDKRLELTKNELK
+145 
-159 ILQTLFDNKERIV
+159 
-172 SRSLL
+172 
-177 MEKLWESDA
+177 
-186 YVDENTLS
+186 
-194 VNVNRLRKKLDSIG
+194 
-208 LESFIVTKKGLG
+208 
-220 YRLGWEVMAKIQ
+220 
-232 NKPHLTNFIKQN
+232 
-244 YIWILMIVTMSCI
+244 MIVTMSCI

-320 DVEILYHGLL
+320 DVEMLYHGLL

-380 GQLICDDEQSQCQT
+380 GQFICDDEQSQCHIG
-394 ADRTGG
+394 DMTGG
-400 NIGAAGLNAAL
+400 NIGAAL
-411 KQQAVLTEL
+411 KQQAALTEL
-420 SDNMDSLEDEL
+420 SDNVASFEDEL

-481 GINYSGTGQKVYT
+481 GIDYSGTGQEVYT

-520 IETAEEKDRF
+520 IETAEEKERF

-542 AEDLPRVFEKGY
+542 AEDLPRVLKRATQATMVMPIRRLQELGFICAGRWQISWGIQSAWSQRLEKELRCG
-554 TGYNG
+554 
-559 HADKKATGIGLY
+559 
-571 LCRQMADKLG
+571 
-581 HTIRMESEIGK
+581 
-592 GTKVWIG
+592 
-599 FDLDYADVRD
+599 

>member
-1 MYRIF
+1 
-6 LVEDDETIAKLVRRH
+6 
-21 LEKWDYDVHVVQK
+21 
-34 FDAVMSEFASFDP
+34 
-47 QLVLMDI
+47 
-54 GLPFYN
+54 
-60 GYHWCTEIRRVS
+60 
-72 KVPVVFLSSA
+72 
-82 ADNMNI
+82 
-88 VMAVSMG
+88 
-95 ADDFIAKPFDL
+95 
-106 DVLTVKIQAIIRRC
+106 
-120 YDFGANNSVLEH
+120 
-132 NGAMLNISDATIT
+132 
-145 YDDKRLELTKNELK
+145 
-159 ILQTLFDNKERIV
+159 
-172 SRSLL
+172 
-177 MEKLWESDA
+177 
-186 YVDENTLS
+186 
-194 VNVNRLRKKLDSIG
+194 
-208 LESFIVTKKGLG
+208 
-220 YRLGWEVMAKIQ
+220 MAKTQ

-244 YIWILMIVTMSCI
+244 YIWILMIVTRSCI

-266 ARKQDLVYAA
+266 VRKQDVVYAA

-320 DVEILYHGLL
+320 DVEMLYQRLL

-380 GQLICDDEQSQCQT
+380 GLLICDEE
-394 ADRTGG
+394 
-400 NIGAAGLNAAL
+400 
-411 KQQAVLTEL
+411 QQASLKEL
-420 SDNMDSLEDEL
+420 SDNVASFEDEL

-481 GINYSGTGQKVYT
+481 GINYSGTGQEVYT

-505 ILSNAIKYTPHGVVT
+505 ILSNAIKYTPQGFVT

-599 FDLDYADVRD
+599 FDLDYADTRD

>member
-1 MYRIF
+1 
-6 LVEDDETIAKLVRRH
+6 
-21 LEKWDYDVHVVQK
+21 
-34 FDAVMSEFASFDP
+34 
-47 QLVLMDI
+47 
-54 GLPFYN
+54 
-60 GYHWCTEIRRVS
+60 
-72 KVPVVFLSSA
+72 
-82 ADNMNI
+82 
-88 VMAVSMG
+88 
-95 ADDFIAKPFDL
+95 
-106 DVLTVKIQAIIRRC
+106 
-120 YDFGANNSVLEH
+120 
-132 NGAMLNISDATIT
+132 
-145 YDDKRLELTKNELK
+145 
-159 ILQTLFDNKERIV
+159 
-172 SRSLL
+172 
-177 MEKLWESDA
+177 
-186 YVDENTLS
+186 
-194 VNVNRLRKKLDSIG
+194 
-208 LESFIVTKKGLG
+208 
-220 YRLGWEVMAKIQ
+220 
-232 NKPHLTNFIKQN
+232 
-244 YIWILMIVTMSCI
+244 MIVTMSCV

-305 KRPVEEQAQLPEATD
+305 KRPVEEQAKLPEATD
-320 DVEILYHGLL
+320 DVEMLYHRLL

-338 ESESSAAIR
+338 EAESSAAIR

-380 GQLICDDEQSQCQT
+380 GLLICDEE
-394 ADRTGG
+394 
-400 NIGAAGLNAAL
+400 
-411 KQQAVLTEL
+411 QQASLKEL
-420 SDNMDSLEDEL
+420 SDNVASFEDEL

-481 GINYSGTGQKVYT
+481 GINYSGTGQDVYT

-505 ILSNAIKYTPHGVVT
+505 ILSNAIKYTPQGGVT

-581 HTIRMESEIGK
+581 HTIRMESELVK

-599 FDLDYADVRD
+599 FDLDYADTRD

>member
-1 MYRIF
+1 
-6 LVEDDETIAKLVRRH
+6 
-21 LEKWDYDVHVVQK
+21 
-34 FDAVMSEFASFDP
+34 
-47 QLVLMDI
+47 
-54 GLPFYN
+54 
-60 GYHWCTEIRRVS
+60 
-72 KVPVVFLSSA
+72 
-82 ADNMNI
+82 
-88 VMAVSMG
+88 
-95 ADDFIAKPFDL
+95 
-106 DVLTVKIQAIIRRC
+106 
-120 YDFGANNSVLEH
+120 
-132 NGAMLNISDATIT
+132 
-145 YDDKRLELTKNELK
+145 
-159 ILQTLFDNKERIV
+159 
-172 SRSLL
+172 
-177 MEKLWESDA
+177 
-186 YVDENTLS
+186 
-194 VNVNRLRKKLDSIG
+194 
-208 LESFIVTKKGLG
+208 
-220 YRLGWEVMAKIQ
+220 MAKTQ

-266 ARKQDLVYAA
+266 ARKQDVVYAA

-305 KRPVEEQAQLPEATD
+305 KRPVEEQAQLLEATD
-320 DVEILYHGLL
+320 DVEILYHRLL

-370 LLLEAEREEL
+370 LLLEVEREEL
-380 GQLICDDEQSQCQT
+380 GQLICDDEQSQY
-394 ADRTGG
+394 
-400 NIGAAGLNAAL
+400 L
-411 KQQAVLTEL
+411 L
-420 SDNMDSLEDEL
+420 SDNMDSFEDEL

-481 GINYSGTGQKVYT
+481 GINYSGTGQEVYT

-505 ILSNAIKYTPHGVVT
+505 ILSNAIKYTPQGVVT

-599 FDLDYADVRD
+599 FDLDYADTRD

>member
-1 MYRIF
+1 
-6 LVEDDETIAKLVRRH
+6 
-21 LEKWDYDVHVVQK
+21 
-34 FDAVMSEFASFDP
+34 
-47 QLVLMDI
+47 
-54 GLPFYN
+54 
-60 GYHWCTEIRRVS
+60 
-72 KVPVVFLSSA
+72 
-82 ADNMNI
+82 
-88 VMAVSMG
+88 
-95 ADDFIAKPFDL
+95 
-106 DVLTVKIQAIIRRC
+106 
-120 YDFGANNSVLEH
+120 
-132 NGAMLNISDATIT
+132 
-145 YDDKRLELTKNELK
+145 
-159 ILQTLFDNKERIV
+159 
-172 SRSLL
+172 
-177 MEKLWESDA
+177 
-186 YVDENTLS
+186 
-194 VNVNRLRKKLDSIG
+194 
-208 LESFIVTKKGLG
+208 
-220 YRLGWEVMAKIQ
+220 
-232 NKPHLTNFIKQN
+232 
-244 YIWILMIVTMSCI
+244 MIVTMSCI

-305 KRPVEEQAQLPEATD
+305 KRPVEEQAQLPEAAD
-320 DVEILYHGLL
+320 DVEMLYHRLL

-370 LLLEAEREEL
+370 LLLEAEREDL
-380 GQLICDDEQSQCQT
+380 GQLMCDDEQSQC
-394 ADRTGG
+394 
-400 NIGAAGLNAAL
+400 L
-411 KQQAVLTEL
+411 L
-420 SDNMDSLEDEL
+420 SDNMDSFEDEL

-481 GINYSGTGQKVYT
+481 GMNYSGTVQEVYT
-494 DGKWLAFMLEQ
+494 DGKWLAFILEQ
-505 ILSNAIKYTPHGVVT
+505 LLSNAIKYTPQGFVK
-520 IETAEEKDRF
+520 IETDKKANRF

-581 HTIRMESEIGK
+581 HTIRIESEIGK

-599 FDLDYADVRD
+599 GDLDYADTRD

>member
-1 MYRIF
+1 
-6 LVEDDETIAKLVRRH
+6 
-21 LEKWDYDVHVVQK
+21 
-34 FDAVMSEFASFDP
+34 
-47 QLVLMDI
+47 
-54 GLPFYN
+54 
-60 GYHWCTEIRRVS
+60 
-72 KVPVVFLSSA
+72 
-82 ADNMNI
+82 
-88 VMAVSMG
+88 
-95 ADDFIAKPFDL
+95 
-106 DVLTVKIQAIIRRC
+106 
-120 YDFGANNSVLEH
+120 
-132 NGAMLNISDATIT
+132 
-145 YDDKRLELTKNELK
+145 
-159 ILQTLFDNKERIV
+159 
-172 SRSLL
+172 
-177 MEKLWESDA
+177 
-186 YVDENTLS
+186 
-194 VNVNRLRKKLDSIG
+194 
-208 LESFIVTKKGLG
+208 
-220 YRLGWEVMAKIQ
+220 MAKIQ
-232 NKPHLTNFIKQN
+232 NKTHLTNFIKQN

-266 ARKQDLVYAA
+266 ARKQDVVYAA

-305 KRPVEEQAQLPEATD
+305 ERPVEEQAQLPEATD
-320 DVEILYHGLL
+320 DVEMLYHRLL

-380 GQLICDDEQSQCQT
+380 GQLMCNEEQSQCQT
-394 ADRTGG
+394 ADMSGG
-400 NIGAAGLNAAL
+400 NISATGLNDAA
-411 KQQAVLTEL
+411 KQQAAFKEL
-420 SDNMDSLEDEL
+420 SDNLDSFEDEL
-431 FRIEEYVSMALQYQR
+431 FRIEEYVGMALQYQR
-446 VSSTENDFVLEKVSV
+446 VSSTENDFVLEKVSL

-481 GINYSGTGQKVYT
+481 GINYSGTKKQVYT
-494 DGKWLAFMLEQ
+494 DEKWLAFILEQ
-505 ILSNAIKYTPHGVVT
+505 VLSNAIKYTPKGFVT
-520 IETAEEKDRF
+520 IETAEETNSF

-581 HTIRMESEIGK
+581 HTIRMESELGK

-599 FDLDYADVRD
+599 FDLDYADTRD

>member
-1 MYRIF
+1 
-6 LVEDDETIAKLVRRH
+6 
-21 LEKWDYDVHVVQK
+21 
-34 FDAVMSEFASFDP
+34 
-47 QLVLMDI
+47 
-54 GLPFYN
+54 
-60 GYHWCTEIRRVS
+60 
-72 KVPVVFLSSA
+72 
-82 ADNMNI
+82 
-88 VMAVSMG
+88 
-95 ADDFIAKPFDL
+95 
-106 DVLTVKIQAIIRRC
+106 
-120 YDFGANNSVLEH
+120 
-132 NGAMLNISDATIT
+132 
-145 YDDKRLELTKNELK
+145 
-159 ILQTLFDNKERIV
+159 
-172 SRSLL
+172 
-177 MEKLWESDA
+177 
-186 YVDENTLS
+186 
-194 VNVNRLRKKLDSIG
+194 
-208 LESFIVTKKGLG
+208 
-220 YRLGWEVMAKIQ
+220 
-232 NKPHLTNFIKQN
+232 
-244 YIWILMIVTMSCI
+244 MIVTMSCI

-494 DGKWLAFMLEQ
+494 DGKWLAF
-505 ILSNAIKYTPHGVVT
+505 SWNRY
-520 IETAEEKDRF
+520 F
-530 FITIKDTGIGIK
+530 
-542 AEDLPRVFEKGY
+542 
-554 TGYNG
+554 
-559 HADKKATGIGLY
+559 
-571 LCRQMADKLG
+571 QMP
-581 HTIRMESEIGK
+581 
-592 GTKVWIG
+592 
-599 FDLDYADVRD
+599 

>member
-1 MYRIF
+1 
-6 LVEDDETIAKLVRRH
+6 
-21 LEKWDYDVHVVQK
+21 
-34 FDAVMSEFASFDP
+34 
-47 QLVLMDI
+47 
-54 GLPFYN
+54 
-60 GYHWCTEIRRVS
+60 
-72 KVPVVFLSSA
+72 
-82 ADNMNI
+82 
-88 VMAVSMG
+88 
-95 ADDFIAKPFDL
+95 
-106 DVLTVKIQAIIRRC
+106 
-120 YDFGANNSVLEH
+120 
-132 NGAMLNISDATIT
+132 
-145 YDDKRLELTKNELK
+145 
-159 ILQTLFDNKERIV
+159 
-172 SRSLL
+172 
-177 MEKLWESDA
+177 
-186 YVDENTLS
+186 
-194 VNVNRLRKKLDSIG
+194 
-208 LESFIVTKKGLG
+208 
-220 YRLGWEVMAKIQ
+220 MAKIQ
-232 NKPHLTNFIKQN
+232 NKPYLTNFIKQN

-266 ARKQDLVYAA
+266 ARKQDVVYAA
-276 VLDAILLLITVLVG
+276 VLDAILLLIIVLVG

-305 KRPVEEQAQLPEATD
+305 ERPVEEQAQLPEATD
-320 DVEILYHGLL
+320 DVEMLYHRLL

-380 GQLICDDEQSQCQT
+380 GQLICDDEQSQY
-394 ADRTGG
+394 
-400 NIGAAGLNAAL
+400 L
-411 KQQAVLTEL
+411 L
-420 SDNMDSLEDEL
+420 SDNMDLFEDEL

-481 GINYSGTGQKVYT
+481 GINYSGTGQEVYT

-505 ILSNAIKYTPHGVVT
+505 ILSNAIKYTPQGVVT

-599 FDLDYADVRD
+599 FDLDYADTRD